1 MRSWRRN
8 LSNIKRGGSDGS
20 GDGLVVAKRML
31 VLLVVMMVGL
41 VVIMVVIHSFFYKN
55 LVYKNIRLRFLE
67 NLRTSF

>member
-41 VVIMVVIHSFFYKN
+41 VVIMVVIHSFFFYKN
-55 LVYKNIRLRFLE
+55 LVYKNIGLRFLE
-67 NLRTSF
+67 NLRTS